1 MLDMPNGWPLEY
13 LHTYVP
19 PLVEAIP
26 CAVYAFLH
34 CCDKSFEE
42 LIPYAI
48 SLGGDTD
55 TIASMAGAIGGAF
68 WGEEGIPK
76 DWIKS
81 CESFEKAQ
89 SLADQLFDIV
99 ESSSVP
105 VESSSV
111 PVESS
116 SVPVESSSMPVESSS
131 VHME

>member
-26 CAVYAFLH
+26 CAIYAFLH

-99 ESSSVP
+99 EPSSVP

-116 SVPVESSSMPVESSS
+116 SVPVESSS
-131 VHME
+131 VHMD